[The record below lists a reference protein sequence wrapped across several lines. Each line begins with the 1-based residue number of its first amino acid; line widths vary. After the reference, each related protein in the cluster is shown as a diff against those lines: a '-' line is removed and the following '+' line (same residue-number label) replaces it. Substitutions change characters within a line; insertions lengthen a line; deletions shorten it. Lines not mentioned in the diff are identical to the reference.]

1 MKLASKIFASLA
13 MLAAAGA
20 SFSANAGNVSWSVT
34 LSGPA
39 PVYYQP
45 APVYVQP
52 APVYVQPAPV
62 YYRPAPVYV
71 QPAPVYV
78 QPAPIY
84 YRPAPVYVQPAPVY
98 YGRPVHGHQPHWRHH
113 RGQGHVDGRVVVRV
127 GG

>member
-1 MKLASKIFASLA
+1 MKRASKILASLA
-13 MLAAAGA
+13 VLAAA
-20 SFSANAGNVSWSVT
+20 SAGVSAHAGNVSWSVT

-39 PVYYQP
+39 PVYYEPAPVYVPQPVYVQPAPVYYRP

-71 QPAPVYV
+71 QPAPVY
-78 QPAPIY
+78 
-84 YRPAPVYVQPAPVY
+84 
-98 YGRPVHGHQPHWRHH
+98 HGHPPHWRH
-113 RGQGHVDGRVVVRV
+113 QGGHGHGRIDGRVILRV